1 MKILRFVLTAIAA
14 LIVVLP
20 LRAGAALHRYTVTV
34 DNTLEKLDVVACFDG
49 AVPPKLV
56 ADDTGMLFL
65 KKMQLQTPGGE
76 LEVIDW
82 QATLSGVPD
91 DACVEYLVH
100 LRPATDGMQRGGP
113 ETRRIGQDL
122 LTSIGDWLWRPTD
135 LVQGEDI
142 EVRFKLPTGISVS
155 APWRKVGDAVF
166 RTGATPQKWPGVVAF
181 GGFEPIVIA
190 IDGARLNVAMV
201 DSPPPPLR
209 DMFKRWIERAARSL
223 MTVYGV
229 FPVDGLQVVIA
240 PTPGGEK
247 PVPWAYVSR
256 GGGPAIHLFVQGRYP
271 EPEFMRDWT
280 MVHEMS
286 HLFLPYLESGDAWLV
301 EGVPTYYQNVA
312 MARGGL
318 IPPEEAWRRM
328 NRGFEGARKIGSRY
342 TVYEASER
350 IGRRGLYRRVYWGGA
365 AYMLAVDLALRE
377 ASGGAQTL
385 GDALR
390 EIQRCCLHEMY
401 RWSAEDFV
409 ARLDAITATKVFSVL
424 FEEQIKGRNFPDY
437 ELLYERLGVRIL
449 GGHPIFVDGESAIY
463 RNAIMA
469 PR

>member
-1 MKILRFVLTAIAA
+1 
-14 LIVVLP
+14 
-20 LRAGAALHRYTVTV
+20 
-34 DNTLEKLDVVACFDG
+34 
-49 AVPPKLV
+49 
-56 ADDTGMLFL
+56 
-65 KKMQLQTPGGE
+65 
-76 LEVIDW
+76 
-82 QATLSGVPD
+82 
-91 DACVEYLVH
+91 
-100 LRPATDGMQRGGP
+100 
-113 ETRRIGQDL
+113 
-122 LTSIGDWLWRPTD
+122 
-135 LVQGEDI
+135 
-142 EVRFKLPTGISVS
+142 
-155 APWRKVGDAVF
+155 
-166 RTGATPQKWPGVVAF
+166 
-181 GGFEPIVIA
+181 
-190 IDGARLNVAMV
+190 
-201 DSPPPPLR
+201 
-209 DMFKRWIERAARSL
+209 
-223 MTVYGV
+223 
-229 FPVDGLQVVIA
+229 
-240 PTPGGEK
+240 
-247 PVPWAYVSR
+247 
-256 GGGPAIHLFVQGRYP
+256 
-271 EPEFMRDWT
+271 